1 MSKVRVYQLA
11 KDLDMPS
18 KVLIEKLKDLSLE
31 ISNHMSTLEDSEVE
45 MILELLTDSE
55 DTKTIETPKVPVV
68 EVKLESDEAVKT
80 SDLKELD
87 SIEVFEALDDQQVEK
102 NESKANTK
110 NRKQKKVNKNMA
122 SWKQREDVE
131 VKLNEVIIIPEMVT
145 VAEFANRI
153 GKSANEIIMKLM
165 AQGTMATINQEIPF
179 ELAELL
185 AVDFGIEITVEVP
198 EDYAVSY
205 ELDFEDEAKDLTPRA
220 PVVTVMGHVDH
231 GKTSL
236 LDAIRDTSVTEGEAG
251 GITQHIGASEVSL
264 NGNRIVFLDT
274 PGHEAFTTLRARGAK
289 VTDIAILVVAADDG
303 VMPQTIEAI
312 DHAKA
317 AGVPII
323 VAINKIDKINAN
335 PDRVKQELSERGIL
349 IEEWG
354 GDVISVPVSALKREG
369 IDQLLEMVLLTAEM
383 QELKANA
390 KRAAVGT
397 IIEAKVDK
405 GRGAVATVLVE
416 KGTLKIGE
424 PIIAGST
431 YGRVRAMYDFLGKE
445 IKVAGPITAVEITG
459 LNAVPEA
466 GDKFYVTQDDRMAR
480 LVSEKMQ
487 TQLREQNLN
496 VNKHISLEDLFD
508 QIQAG
513 KIKDLNIIIKADA
526 HGSIEALKGT
536 LVKLTND
543 EVNVKVIH
551 SNVGTITES
560 DVLLASASN
569 ALIIGFNVRPSSTV
583 SRAAE
588 KEGVSLKTYRIIYE
602 AIQDVESAM
611 LGMLDPEYREVV
623 LGRVQVRDTFKVPN
637 VGVICGAY
645 VTEGKVARNA
655 GVRVIRDGIVIHEGK
670 ISSLRRF
677 KDDAKEVA
685 TGYECGI
692 GIENFN
698 NIKVDD
704 EIEAFI
710 IEEIKRTKK

>member
-1 MSKVRVYQLA
+1 MSKMRVYQLA
-11 KDLDMPS
+11 KDLDLSS
-18 KVLIEKLKDLSLE
+18 KELIEKLKDLGLE
-31 ISNHMSTLEDSEVE
+31 INNHMSTLEDSEVD
-45 MILELLTDSE
+45 MILELLTDSGDSSSSDE
-55 DTKTIETPKVPVV
+55 NLESEKSKKVP
-68 EVKLESDEAVKT
+68 KLD
-80 SDLKELD
+80 ELD
-87 SIEVFEALDDQQVEK
+87 SVEVFEALDDQQVEK
-102 NESKANTK
+102 NESKASKK

-131 VKLNEVIIIPEMVT
+131 VKLTEEIIIPEMVT
-145 VAEFANRI
+145 VSEFANRI
-153 GKSANEIIMKLM
+153 GKAPNEVIMKLM
-165 AQGTMATINQEIPF
+165 SQGTMATLNQEIPF
-179 ELAELL
+179 ELAELI
-185 AVDFGIEITVEVP
+185 AMEFDIEIKLEEP
-198 EDYAVSY
+198 ENYAESY
-205 ELDFEDEAKDLTPRA
+205 ELDFEDDIKDLVPRA

-236 LDAIRDTSVTEGEAG
+236 LDAIRDTSVTDGEAG
-251 GITQHIGASEVSL
+251 GITQHIGASEVSS

-335 PDRVKQELSERGIL
+335 PDRVKQELSERGVL

-383 QELKANA
+383 QELKANPN
-390 KRAAVGT
+390 RAAVGT

-416 KGTLKIGE
+416 KGTLKVGD
-424 PIIAGST
+424 PLIAGST
-431 YGRVRAMYDFLGKE
+431 YGRVRAMYNYLGKE

-459 LNAVPEA
+459 LNDVPEA
-466 GDKFYVTQDDRMAR
+466 GDKFYVTKDDRMAR

-487 TQLREQNLN
+487 MQVREQNLN
-496 VNKHISLEDLFD
+496 ANKHVSLEDLFD

-526 HGSIEALKGT
+526 HGSIEALRGS
-536 LVKLTND
+536 LVKLSND
-543 EVNVKVIH
+543 EVKVNVIH
-551 SNVGTITES
+551 ANVGTITES

-569 ALIIGFNVRPSSTV
+569 ALIIGFNVRPTSSV
-583 SRAAE
+583 SRTAE

-602 AIQDVESAM
+602 AIQDVEQAM
-611 LGMLDPEYREVV
+611 LGMLDPEYKEVV
-623 LGRVQVRDTFKVPN
+623 LGRIQVRDTFKVPN
-637 VGVICGAY
+637 VGIICGAY
-645 VTEGKVARNA
+645 VLEGKVVRNA
-655 GVRVIRDGIVIHEGK
+655 SVRVIRDGIVIHEGK